1 MAAVGKM
8 PAEWEKHE
16 RTLIQWPVRE
26 SLVHPKNYE
35 EVCEGYAAVVR
46 AAAEFE
52 PVTVIADR
60 ETAVQAAN
68 LCGEGVEIFTAPHSD
83 AWVRDSGPTIVR
95 DSNGAR
101 LGVRWQFNAWGEKYT
116 PYEPDHEATRAV
128 LEHLKI
134 PRIDA
139 PIVLEG
145 GSIHTDGQGTLL
157 TTEQC
162 LLNPNRN
169 PNLSRQKIENTL
181 REFLGVEKFIWL
193 KRGLAGDET
202 DGHVD
207 NLACFAK
214 PGTVI
219 WQVCNDPED
228 ENYAITQENRN
239 ILRAARDAHG
249 RALKLIE
256 IPQPPA
262 RCYNGTRLTLS
273 YLNFY
278 LVNGGL
284 ILPIFG
290 GDAAKTDEAAIKIL
304 QEVFPGRK
312 IKTVDGIPLVREGGN
327 VHCITQQIPAKCQ
340 NAKEADT

>member
-8 PAEWEKHE
+8 PAEWEQHE

-26 SLVHPKNYE
+26 SLVHPENYE
-35 EVCEGYAAVVR
+35 EVCTGYAAAAR
-46 AAAEFE
+46 AVAEFE

-60 ETAVQAAN
+60 DTVKQAAS
-68 LCGEGVEIFTAPHSD
+68 LCGDGVETFSAPHSD
-83 AWVRDSGPTIVR
+83 AWVRDSGPTVVW
-95 DSNGAR
+95 DHKGAR

-116 PYEPDHEATRAV
+116 PYEPDHEAARAV

-169 PNLSRQKIENTL
+169 PNLSRWEIEKTL
-181 REFLGVEKFIWL
+181 RKFLGVEKFIWL

-207 NLACFAK
+207 NLACFAR
-214 PGTVI
+214 PGTVVL
-219 WQVCNDPED
+219 QVCDDSED
-228 ENYAITQENRN
+228 ENYAITAENRT
-239 ILRAARDAHG
+239 ILHAARDAQG
-249 RALKLIE
+249 RTPGLIE

-262 RCYNGTRLTLS
+262 RYYDGTRLTLS

-312 IKTVDGIPLVREGGN
+312 IRTVDGIPLVREGGN
-327 VHCITQQIPAKCQ
+327 IHCITQQIPAECQ
-340 NAKEADT
+340 NTEEAD